1 MSLINHQ
8 ELKRQIASGDLT
20 SLDDITNEFK
30 NILKEVIQ
38 TASEEELTSHLG
50 YDKHQESK
58 HSNSRNGY
66 NAKTIKSKYGQFDV
80 SIPRDRDSSFE
91 PQLVKKREILLDGS
105 EDLILSLYTK
115 GMSVRDIQLH
125 LDDLYGYE
133 LSTQTISNITEK
145 IMEKANEWQTR
156 PLDAIYPIIFMD
168 ATVLKIRVDRVVK
181 NIAAYIMLGV
191 TLEGKK
197 EIIGI
202 WIGENETSKYW
213 LTVLN
218 DIKKRGV
225 EDVLIFA
232 IDGLNGFT
240 EAIKAV
246 YPKAE
251 IQRCIVHQI
260 RSSLK
265 FVSWKDRKA
274 VAKDLKSVY
283 SALKEEDAKLAL
295 TEFNDIWGTKYPN
308 IAVSWTNHWA
318 ELSTFFKYPDSVR
331 KLIYTTNPIESLNA
345 TIKRKTKSKG
355 SFPTEESAFKVM
367 YLATQEQQNKWN
379 MSSIRNWFVPQ
390 GHFLTSFRADLHP
403 QGVPRPQLSIF
414 FSEIMSNYT
423 K

>member
-1 MSLINHQ
+1 MNYLKGFTH
-8 ELKRQIASGDLT
+8 ELNQPRRVKKQLASGEIT

-38 TASEEELTSHLG
+38 TATQEELTSHLG
-50 YDKHQESK
+50 YNKHQESSS
-58 HSNSRNGY
+58 SNARNGY
-66 NAKTIKSKYGQFDV
+66 NEKTIKSKYGEFDV
-80 SIPRDRDSSFE
+80 SIPRDRNASFE
-91 PQLVKKREILLDGS
+91 PQLVKKREVLLDGS

-145 IMEKANEWQTR
+145 IMEKALEWQNR
-156 PLDAIYPIIFMD
+156 PLDKIYPIIFMD

-181 NIAAYIMLGV
+181 NIACYIMLGIN
-191 TLEGKK
+191 LEGKK

-232 IDGLNGFT
+232 IDGLNGFN

-274 VAKDLKSVY
+274 VARDLKSVY
-283 SALKEEDAKLAL
+283 SALNEEDAQLAL
-295 TEFNDIWGTKYPN
+295 TDFNDIWGKKYPN
-308 IAVSWTNHWA
+308 ITASWQTHWD
-318 ELSTFFKYPDSVR
+318 ELSTFFKYPDAVR

-355 SFPTEESAFKVM
+355 SFPTEASAFKVM

-379 MSSIRNWFVPQ
+379 MSSIRNWYEIY
-390 GHFLTSFRADLHP
+390 
-403 QGVPRPQLSIF
+403 PQLCIF
-414 FSEIMSNYT
+414 FSEIMSKYT

>member
-1 MSLINHQ
+1 MSLINHE
-8 ELKRQIASGDLT
+8 ELIRQLKSGELT
-20 SLDDITNEFK
+20 SLDEITNEFK

-38 TASEEELTSHLG
+38 TASQEELTAHLG
-50 YDKHQESK
+50 YDKNKESTN
-58 HSNSRNGY
+58 SNYRNGY
-66 NAKTIKSKYGQFDV
+66 NEKTIKSKYGNIDV
-80 SIPRDRDSSFE
+80 SIPRDRDSTFE
-91 PQLVKKREILLDGS
+91 PQLVKKREVLLDGS

-115 GMSVRDIQLH
+115 GMSVRDIQSH
-125 LDDLYGYE
+125 LEDLYGYE
-133 LSTQTISNITEK
+133 LSEQTISNITSK
-145 IMEKANEWQTR
+145 IVEKANEWQNR
-156 PLDAIYPIIFMD
+156 PLDSIYPIIFMD

-191 TLEGKK
+191 TLEGRK

-218 DIKKRGV
+218 DIQKRGV
-225 EDVLIFA
+225 QDVLIFA
-232 IDGLNGFT
+232 IDGLNGFN

-246 YPKAE
+246 YPKAD

-265 FVSWKDRKA
+265 FVSWKDRKE

-283 SALKEEDAKLAL
+283 SALNEEDAQLAL
-295 TEFNDIWGTKYPN
+295 TDFNDIWGKKYPN
-308 IAVSWTNHWA
+308 ITMSWTNHWS

-355 SFPTEESAFKVM
+355 SFPTIESAFKVL
-367 YLATQEQQNKWN
+367 YLAIQEQQEKWN
-379 MSSIRNWFVPQ
+379 ISSVRNWFEIY
-390 GHFLTSFRADLHP
+390 
-403 QGVPRPQLSIF
+403 PQLSIF
-414 FSEIMSNYT
+414 
-423 K
+423 

>member
-1 MSLINHQ
+1 MSLINHE
-8 ELKRQIASGDLT
+8 ELKKQLASREIT

-38 TASEEELTSHLG
+38 TASQEELTSHLG
-50 YDKHQESK
+50 YDKHQESNS
-58 HSNSRNGY
+58 SNSRNGY
-66 NAKTIKSKYGQFDV
+66 NDKTIKSKYGQFDV
-80 SIPRDRDSSFE
+80 SIPRDRESSFE
-91 PQLVKKREILLDGS
+91 PQLVKKREVLLDGS

-115 GMSVRDIQLH
+115 GMSVRDIQHH

-133 LSTQTISNITEK
+133 LSEQTISNITSK
-145 IMEKANEWQTR
+145 IIEKANEWQNR
-156 PLDAIYPIIFMD
+156 PLDKIYPIIFMD

-181 NIAAYIMLGV
+181 NIAAYIMLGI

-202 WIGENETSKYW
+202 WIGENESAKYW

-218 DIKKRGV
+218 DIQKRGIQ
-225 EDVLIFA
+225 DVLIFA
-232 IDGLNGFT
+232 IDGLNGFN
-240 EAIKAV
+240 EAIQAV

-265 FVSWKDRKA
+265 FVSWKDRKT

-283 SALKEEDAKLAL
+283 SAHNEEDAQLAL
-295 TEFNDIWGTKYPN
+295 TDFNDIWGKKYPN
-308 IAVSWTNHWA
+308 ITASWQTHWA

-355 SFPTEESAFKVM
+355 SFPTVESAFKVM
-367 YLATQEQQNKWN
+367 YLATQEQQAKWN
-379 MSSIRNWFVPQ
+379 MSSIRNWFEIY
-390 GHFLTSFRADLHP
+390 
-403 QGVPRPQLSIF
+403 PQLSIF
-414 FSEIMSNYT
+414 FSEIMSKYT

>member
-1 MSLINHQ
+1 MQWS
-8 ELKRQIASGDLT
+8 R
-20 SLDDITNEFK
+20 
-30 NILKEVIQ
+30 
-38 TASEEELTSHLG
+38 
-50 YDKHQESK
+50 YDKHQESD
-58 HSNSRNGY
+58 NQNYRNGY
-66 NAKTIKSKYGQFDV
+66 NDKTIKSKYGNIDV
-80 SIPRDRDSSFE
+80 EIPRDRESTFE
-91 PQLVKKREILLDGS
+91 PQLVKKREILLNGS
-105 EDLILSLYTK
+105 EDMIISLYTK

-145 IMEKANEWQTR
+145 VIEKAKEWQAR
-156 PLDAIYPIIFMD
+156 PLEKIYPIIFMD

-218 DIKKRGV
+218 DVKKRGV

-232 IDGLNGFT
+232 IDGLNGFN
-240 EAIKAV
+240 EAISAV

-260 RSSLK
+260 RNSLK

-274 VAKDLKSVY
+274 VAKDLKAVY
-283 SALKEEDAKLAL
+283 TAYTEEDGQLAL
-295 TEFNDIWGTKYPN
+295 TDFNDIWGKKYPN
-308 IAVSWTNHWA
+308 ITVSWTNQWA

-367 YLATQEQQNKWN
+367 YLATQEQQTKWN
-379 MSSIRNWFVPQ
+379 TSSIRNWFEIY
-390 GHFLTSFRADLHP
+390 
-403 QGVPRPQLSIF
+403 PQLSIF
-414 FSEIMSNYT
+414 FKEIMAKYE

>member
-1 MSLINHQ
+1 MSLINHE
-8 ELKRQIASGDLT
+8 ELKKQLASGKIT
-20 SLDDITNEFK
+20 SLDDITAEFK
-30 NILKEVIQ
+30 NILKEVIE
-38 TASEEELTSHLG
+38 TASQEELTSHLG
-50 YDKHQESK
+50 YNKHHESNT
-58 HSNSRNGY
+58 SNSRNGY
-66 NAKTIKSKYGQFDV
+66 NDKTIKSKYGQFDV

-91 PQLVKKREILLDGS
+91 PQLVKKREVLLEGS
-105 EDLILSLYTK
+105 EDMIISLYTK

-145 IMEKANEWQTR
+145 VIEKANEWQSR

-218 DIKKRGV
+218 DIQKRGV
-225 EDVLIFA
+225 QDVLIFA
-232 IDGLNGFT
+232 IDGLNGFN

-246 YPKAE
+246 YPKSE

-283 SALKEEDAKLAL
+283 SAHSDEDAQLAL
-295 TEFNDIWGTKYPN
+295 TEFNDIWGKKYPN
-308 IAVSWTNHWA
+308 ITVSWTNHWE

-355 SFPTEESAFKVM
+355 SFPTIESAFKVM

-379 MSSIRNWFVPQ
+379 ANSIRNWYEIF
-390 GHFLTSFRADLHP
+390 
-403 QGVPRPQLSIF
+403 PQLSIF
-414 FSEIMSNYT
+414 FSEIMSKYT

>member
-1 MSLINHQ
+1 MSLINHE
-8 ELKRQIASGDLT
+8 ELKKQIANGT
-20 SLDDITNEFK
+20 FTGLDDITNEFK

-38 TASEEELTSHLG
+38 TASQEELTSHLG
-50 YDKHQESK
+50 YDKHQESTN
-58 HSNSRNGY
+58 SNYRNGY
-66 NAKTIKSKYGQFDV
+66 NEKTIKSKYGNIDV
-80 SIPRDRDSSFE
+80 EIPRDRESTFE
-91 PQLVKKREILLDGS
+91 PQLVKKREILLNGS
-105 EDLILSLYTK
+105 EDLIISLYTK

-145 IMEKANEWQTR
+145 VIEKAKEWQIR
-156 PLDAIYPIIFMD
+156 PLDKIYPIIFMD

-218 DIKKRGV
+218 DIQKRGV
-225 EDVLIFA
+225 KDVLIFA
-232 IDGLNGFT
+232 IDGLNGFA
-240 EAIKAV
+240 EAISAV

-265 FVSWKDRKA
+265 FVSWKDRKS

-283 SALKEEDAKLAL
+283 TAYTEEDGQLAL
-295 TEFNDIWGTKYPN
+295 TEFNDIWGKKYPN
-308 IAVSWTNHWA
+308 ITVSWTNHWA

-355 SFPTEESAFKVM
+355 SFPTEDSAFKVM

-379 MSSIRNWFVPQ
+379 TSSSIVKCTTICTNTATTCTTNCSRSYSSGCGSCKV
-390 GHFLTSFRADLHP
+390 LCC
-403 QGVPRPQLSIF
+403 
-414 FSEIMSNYT
+414 
-423 K
+423 

>member
-1 MSLINHQ
+1 MI
-8 ELKRQIASGDLT
+8 I
-20 SLDDITNEFK
+20 
-30 NILKEVIQ
+30 
-38 TASEEELTSHLG
+38 
-50 YDKHQESK
+50 
-58 HSNSRNGY
+58 
-66 NAKTIKSKYGQFDV
+66 
-80 SIPRDRDSSFE
+80 
-91 PQLVKKREILLDGS
+91 
-105 EDLILSLYTK
+105 SLYTK

-145 IMEKANEWQTR
+145 VIEKAKEWQIR
-156 PLDAIYPIIFMD
+156 PLEKIYPIIFMD
-168 ATVLKIRVDRVVK
+168 ATVLKIRVDRIVK

-218 DIKKRGV
+218 DIQKRGV
-225 EDVLIFA
+225 QDVLIFA
-232 IDGLNGFT
+232 IDGLS
-240 EAIKAV
+240 EAISAV

-283 SALKEEDAKLAL
+283 TAYTEEDGQLAL
-295 TEFNDIWGTKYPN
+295 TEFNDIWGKKYPN
-308 IAVSWTNHWA
+308 ITVSWTNHWS

-331 KLIYTTNPIESLNA
+331 KLIYTTNPIES
-345 TIKRKTKSKG
+345 
-355 SFPTEESAFKVM
+355 
-367 YLATQEQQNKWN
+367 
-379 MSSIRNWFVPQ
+379 
-390 GHFLTSFRADLHP
+390 
-403 QGVPRPQLSIF
+403 
-414 FSEIMSNYT
+414 
-423 K
+423 

>member
-1 MSLINHQ
+1 MSLVNTA
-8 ELKRQIASGDLT
+8 ELKKQIANGT
-20 SLDDITNEFK
+20 FNGLDDITEEFK
-30 NILKEVIQ
+30 NILREVIQ
-38 TASEEELTSHLG
+38 TATQEELVSHLG
-50 YDKHQESK
+50 YNKHEESK
-58 HSNSRNGY
+58 NSNYRNGY
-66 NAKTIKSKYGQFDV
+66 NDKTLKSKYGNIEV
-80 SIPRDRDSSFE
+80 SIPRDREGSFE
-91 PQLVKKREILLDGS
+91 PQLVKKREVLLHGS
-105 EDLILSLYTK
+105 EDLIVSLYTK
-115 GMSVRDIQLH
+115 GMSVRDIQHH

-133 LSTQTISNITEK
+133 LSEQTISNITEK
-145 IMEKANEWQTR
+145 VIEKANEWQSR
-156 PLDAIYPIIFMD
+156 PLEKIYPIIFMD

-181 NIAAYIMLGV
+181 NIATYIMLGI
-191 TLEGKK
+191 TMEGKK

-232 IDGLNGFT
+232 IDGLNGFS

-260 RSSLK
+260 RNSLK

-283 SALKEEDAKLAL
+283 SALNEEDAQLAL
-295 TEFNDIWGTKYPN
+295 IEFDDVWGNKYPN
-308 IAVSWTNHWA
+308 ITLSWQTHWA

-345 TIKRKTKSKG
+345 TIKRKTKSKS
-355 SFPTEESAFKVM
+355 SFPTIESAFKVL
-367 YLATQEQQNKWN
+367 YLSTQEQQKKWN
-379 MSSIRNWFVPQ
+379 RTSLRNW
-390 GHFLTSFRADLHP
+390 SEIY
-403 QGVPRPQLSIF
+403 PQLSIF
-414 FSEIMSNYT
+414 FSEILSKYT

>member
-1 MSLINHQ
+1 MSLLNTE
-8 ELKRQIASGDLT
+8 ELKKQIANGT
-20 SLDDITNEFK
+20 FTGLDDITSEFK

-38 TASEEELTSHLG
+38 TASQEELTAHLG
-50 YDKHQESK
+50 YDKHQESDK
-58 HSNSRNGY
+58 KNYRNGY
-66 NAKTIKSKYGQFDV
+66 NDKTIKSKYGNIDV
-80 SIPRDRDSSFE
+80 SIPRDRESSFE
-91 PQLVKKREILLDGS
+91 PQLVKKREILLNGS

-115 GMSVRDIQLH
+115 GMSVRDIQHH

-145 IMEKANEWQTR
+145 VIEKANEWQIR
-156 PLDAIYPIIFMD
+156 PLEKIYPIIFMD

-181 NIAAYIMLGV
+181 NIAAYIMLGI

-232 IDGLNGFT
+232 IDGLNGFS
-240 EAIKAV
+240 EAIQAV
-246 YPKAE
+246 YPKAD

-283 SALKEEDAKLAL
+283 SALTEEDGQIAL
-295 TEFNDIWGTKYPN
+295 SEFNDIWGKKYPN
-308 IAVSWTNHWA
+308 ITSSWQTNWA
-318 ELSTFFKYPDSVR
+318 ELSTFYKYPDAVR

-367 YLATQEQQNKWN
+367 YLATQEQQEKWN
-379 MSSIRNWFVPQ
+379 MSSIRNWFEIY
-390 GHFLTSFRADLHP
+390 
-403 QGVPRPQLSIF
+403 PQLSIF
-414 FSEIMSNYT
+414 FSEIVSKYT

>member
-1 MSLINHQ
+1 MSLINHK
-8 ELKRQIASGDLT
+8 ELKRQITSGELS

-50 YDKHQESK
+50 YDKHQSSDR
-58 HSNSRNGY
+58 SNSRNGY
-66 NAKTIKSKYGQFDV
+66 NDKTIKSKYGQFDV

-91 PQLVKKREILLDGS
+91 PQLVKKREVLIDGS

-145 IMEKANEWQTR
+145 IMEKANEWQSR

-225 EDVLIFA
+225 QDVLIFA
-232 IDGLNGFT
+232 IDGLNGFK
-240 EAIKAV
+240 EAIQAV
-246 YPKAE
+246 YPQAE

-283 SALKEEDAKLAL
+283 SAIHEEDAQLAL
-295 TEFNDIWGTKYPN
+295 TEFNDIWGLKYPN
-308 IAVSWTNHWA
+308 IAVSWTTHWA

-379 MSSIRNWFVPQ
+379 MSSIRNWFEIY
-390 GHFLTSFRADLHP
+390 
-403 QGVPRPQLSIF
+403 PQLSIF
-414 FSEIMSNYT
+414 FSEIMSKYT

>member
-1 MSLINHQ
+1 MSLLNTE
-8 ELKRQIASGDLT
+8 ELKRQIKEGTFT

-30 NILKEVIQ
+30 AILKEVIQ
-38 TASEEELTSHLG
+38 TASQEELTSHLG
-50 YDKHQESK
+50 YNKHQTSDN
-58 HSNSRNGY
+58 SNSRNGY
-66 NAKTIKSKYGQFDV
+66 SDKTINSKYGQFDV
-80 SIPRDRDSSFE
+80 SIPRDRESTFE
-91 PQLVKKREILLDGS
+91 PQLVKKREVLLDGS

-115 GMSVRDIQLH
+115 GMSVRDIQHH

-133 LSTQTISNITEK
+133 LSTETISNITSK
-145 IMEKANEWQTR
+145 IIEKANEWQSR
-156 PLDAIYPIIFMD
+156 PLEPIYPIIFMD

-181 NIAAYIMLGV
+181 NIAAYIMLGI

-218 DIKKRGV
+218 DIQKRGIQ
-225 EDVLIFA
+225 DVLIFA
-232 IDGLNGFT
+232 IDGLNGFD
-240 EAIKAV
+240 EAIQAV

-283 SALKEEDAKLAL
+283 AAHNEEDAQIAL
-295 TEFNDIWGTKYPN
+295 SEFNDIWGKKYPN
-308 IAVSWTNHWA
+308 ITASWTTHWN
-318 ELSTFFKYPDSVR
+318 ELATFFKYPDSVK

-345 TIKRKTKSKG
+345 AIKRKTKSKG
-355 SFPTEESAFKVM
+355 SFPTIESAFKM
-367 YLATQEQQNKWN
+367 LYLSTQEVQEKWN
-379 MSSIRNWFVPQ
+379 ANSLRNW
-390 GHFLTSFRADLHP
+390 HEIY
-403 QGVPRPQLSIF
+403 PQLSIF
-414 FSEIMSNYT
+414 FSEIMSKYT

>member
-1 MSLINHQ
+1 MSLLNTE
-8 ELKRQIASGDLT
+8 ELKKQIANGT
-20 SLDDITNEFK
+20 FTGLDDITSEFK

-38 TASEEELTSHLG
+38 TASQEELSSHLG
-50 YDKHQESK
+50 YDKHKESDTQ
-58 HSNSRNGY
+58 NYRNGH
-66 NAKTIKSKYGQFDV
+66 NNKTIKSKYGNIDV
-80 SIPRDRDSSFE
+80 SIPRDRDGTFE
-91 PQLVKKREILLDGS
+91 PQLVKKREVILNGS
-105 EDLILSLYTK
+105 EDLILSLYSK

-145 IMEKANEWQTR
+145 IMEQAIEWQNR
-156 PLDAIYPIIFMD
+156 PLDKIYPIVFMD
-168 ATVLKIRVDRVVK
+168 ATVLKIRVDRIVK

-225 EDVLIFA
+225 DDVLIFA
-232 IDGLNGFT
+232 IDGLNGFS

-260 RSSLK
+260 RNSLK
-265 FVSWKDRKA
+265 FVSYKDRKA

-283 SALKEEDAKLAL
+283 TALDEGSAQLAL
-295 TEFNDIWGTKYPN
+295 TEFNDIWFKKYPN
-308 IAVSWTNHWA
+308 IANSWTNHWS
-318 ELSTFFKYPDSVR
+318 ELSTFFKYPQSVR
-331 KLIYTTNPIESLNA
+331 TLIYTTNPIESLNA

-367 YLATQEQQNKWN
+367 YLAIFQQQEKWN
-379 MSSIRNWFVPQ
+379 KNSIRNW
-390 GHFLTSFRADLHP
+390 SEIY
-403 QGVPRPQLSIF
+403 PQLSIF
-414 FSEIMSNYT
+414 FSEIMAKYES
-423 K
+423 

>member
-1 MSLINHQ
+1 MSLINHE
-8 ELKRQIASGDLT
+8 ELKKQIANGT
-20 SLDDITNEFK
+20 FTGLDDITNEFK

-38 TASEEELTSHLG
+38 TASQEELTSHLG
-50 YDKHQESK
+50 YNKHQESE
-58 HSNSRNGY
+58 NQNYRNGY
-66 NAKTIKSKYGQFDV
+66 NEKTIKSKYGNIDV
-80 SIPRDRDSSFE
+80 SIPRDRESSFE
-91 PQLVKKREILLDGS
+91 PQLVKKREILLNGS
-105 EDLILSLYTK
+105 EDMIISLYTK

-145 IMEKANEWQTR
+145 VIEKAKEWQIR
-156 PLDAIYPIIFMD
+156 PLDSIYPIIFMD
-168 ATVLKIRVDRVVK
+168 ATVLKIRIDRVVK

-232 IDGLNGFT
+232 IDGLNGFN
-240 EAIKAV
+240 EAISAV
-246 YPKAE
+246 YPKSE

-274 VAKDLKSVY
+274 VAKDLKAVY
-283 SALKEEDAKLAL
+283 TAYSEEDAQISL
-295 TEFNDIWGTKYPN
+295 TEFNDIWGKKYPN
-308 IAVSWTNHWA
+308 ITVSWTNNWS
-318 ELSTFFKYPDSVR
+318 ELSTFFKYPDAVR

-355 SFPTEESAFKVM
+355 SFPTEDSAFKVM

-379 MSSIRNWFVPQ
+379 ASSIRNWFEIY
-390 GHFLTSFRADLHP
+390 
-403 QGVPRPQLSIF
+403 PQLSIF
-414 FSEIMSNYT
+414 FKEIMAKYE

>member
-1 MSLINHQ
+1 MNLLNTE
-8 ELKRQIASGDLT
+8 ELQRQIRNGT
-20 SLDDITNEFK
+20 FTGLDDITKEFK

-38 TASEEELTSHLG
+38 TASQEELSTHLG
-50 YDKHQESK
+50 YDKHQESD
-58 HSNSRNGY
+58 NQNYRNGY
-66 NAKTIKSKYGQFDV
+66 NEKTIKSKYGNIDV
-80 SIPRDRDSSFE
+80 AIPRDREGTFE
-91 PQLVKKREILLDGS
+91 PQLVKKREILLNGS
-105 EDLILSLYTK
+105 EDMIISLYTK

-145 IMEKANEWQTR
+145 VIEKAKEWQIR
-156 PLDAIYPIIFMD
+156 PLEKIYPIIFMD

-181 NIAAYIMLGV
+181 NIACYIMLGV

-225 EDVLIFA
+225 DDVLIFA
-232 IDGLNGFT
+232 IDGLNGFS
-240 EAIKAV
+240 EAISAV

-260 RSSLK
+260 RNSLK
-265 FVSWKDRKA
+265 FVSWKDRKG
-274 VAKDLKSVY
+274 VAKDLKAVY
-283 SALKEEDAKLAL
+283 TALDEESAQLSL
-295 TEFNDIWGTKYPN
+295 TEFNDIWGKKYPN
-308 IAVSWTNHWA
+308 ITVSWTNHWA

-355 SFPTEESAFKVM
+355 SFPTEDSAFKVI

-379 MSSIRNWFVPQ
+379 TSSIRNWFEIY
-390 GHFLTSFRADLHP
+390 
-403 QGVPRPQLSIF
+403 PQLSIF
-414 FSEIMSNYT
+414 FKEIMAKYE

>member
-1 MSLINHQ
+1 MSLLNTE
-8 ELKRQIASGDLT
+8 ELKRQIKEGTFA

-38 TASEEELTSHLG
+38 AASAEELTSHLG
-50 YDKHQESK
+50 YNKHQTSDN
-58 HSNSRNGY
+58 SNSRNGY
-66 NAKTIKSKYGQFDV
+66 SDKTINSKYGQFDV
-80 SIPRDRDSSFE
+80 SIPRDRESTFE
-91 PQLVKKREILLDGS
+91 PQLVKKREVLLGGS

-115 GMSVRDIQLH
+115 GLSVRDIQHH

-133 LSTQTISNITEK
+133 LSTETISNITSK
-145 IMEKANEWQTR
+145 IIEKANEWQSR
-156 PLDAIYPIIFMD
+156 PLEEIYPIIFMD

-181 NIAAYIMLGV
+181 NIAAYIMLGI

-218 DIKKRGV
+218 DIQKRGIQ
-225 EDVLIFA
+225 DVLIFA
-232 IDGLNGFT
+232 IDGLNGFN
-240 EAIKAV
+240 EAIQAV

-265 FVSWKDRKA
+265 FVAWKERKA

-283 SALKEEDAKLAL
+283 SAHNEEDAQIAL
-295 TEFNDIWGTKYPN
+295 TEFNDTWGKKYPN
-308 IAVSWTNHWA
+308 ITTSWTTHWN
-318 ELSTFFKYPDSVR
+318 ELATFFKYPDSVR
-331 KLIYTTNPIESLNA
+331 TLIYTTNPIESLNA
-345 TIKRKTKSKG
+345 SIKRKTKTKG
-355 SFPTEESAFKVM
+355 SFPTVESAFKM
-367 YLATQEQQNKWN
+367 LYLSTQEVQEKWKAN
-379 MSSIRNWFVPQ
+379 SLRNW
-390 GHFLTSFRADLHP
+390 HEIY
-403 QGVPRPQLSIF
+403 PQLSIF
-414 FSEIMSNYT
+414 FSEIMSKYT

>member
-1 MSLINHQ
+1 MSLLNTE
-8 ELKRQIASGDLT
+8 ELKRQIKEGTFT

-30 NILKEVIQ
+30 AILKEVIQ
-38 TASEEELTSHLG
+38 TASQEELTSHLG
-50 YDKHQESK
+50 YDKHQTSSS
-58 HSNSRNGY
+58 SNSRNGY
-66 NAKTIKSKYGQFDV
+66 NDKTINSKYGQFDV
-80 SIPRDRDSSFE
+80 SIPRDRESTFE
-91 PQLVKKREILLDGS
+91 PQLVKKREVLLDGS

-115 GMSVRDIQLH
+115 GMSVRDIQHH

-133 LSTQTISNITEK
+133 LSTETISNITSK
-145 IMEKANEWQTR
+145 VIEKANEWQSR
-156 PLDAIYPIIFMD
+156 PLEPIYPIIFMD

-181 NIAAYIMLGV
+181 NIAAYIMLGI

-218 DIKKRGV
+218 DIQKRGIQ
-225 EDVLIFA
+225 DVLIFA
-232 IDGLNGFT
+232 IDGLNGFND
-240 EAIKAV
+240 AIQAV

-260 RSSLK
+260 RSSLR

-283 SALKEEDAKLAL
+283 TAHNEEDAQIAL
-295 TEFNDIWGTKYPN
+295 TEFNDIWGKKYPN
-308 IAVSWTNHWA
+308 ITTSWTSHWN
-318 ELSTFFKYPDSVR
+318 ELATFFKYPDSVR

-345 TIKRKTKSKG
+345 NIKRKTKSKG
-355 SFPTEESAFKVM
+355 SFPTIESAFKM
-367 YLATQEQQNKWN
+367 LYLATQEVQEKWKAN
-379 MSSIRNWFVPQ
+379 SLRNWYEIY
-390 GHFLTSFRADLHP
+390 
-403 QGVPRPQLSIF
+403 PQLSIF
-414 FSEIMSNYT
+414 FSEIMSKYT